1 MKLNRNLSVCHKT
14 NDPKAWEDLNKF
26 FKEKGFI
33 VTDVNWWKVSD
44 LKKVYG
50 TKKYHLTEA
59 ETGKHLYELNGAL
72 DLIDIIKTAEINPEV
87 FVWVHNT
94 IDHTLSNKRIDDIK
108 NSSFTFG
115 KNFYYCSNPVIYSV
129 RAVEWSGAATGY
141 YVKVEYAPPFMTKN
155 MIKDVFQTKS
165 VGRLR
170 QFLTKERLR

>member
-1 MKLNRNLSVCHKT
+1 MKLNRNLSVVHKT
-14 NDPKAWEDLNKF
+14 NDPQAWSDLNKF
-26 FKEKGFI
+26 LKEKGFI

-50 TKKYHLTEA
+50 TKEYHLTEA
-59 ETGKHLYELNGAL
+59 ETNKYSLECNNLSFANIVQAS
-72 DLIDIIKTAEINPEV
+72 EIYPEA

-94 IDHTLSNKRIDDIK
+94 IDRTLSNMRIDEIK
-108 NSSFTFG
+108 NSSFTLG
-115 KNFYYCSNPVIYSV
+115 SHFYYFNSPVVYSV

-141 YVKVEYAPPFMTKN
+141 YVKVEYAPPFMAKN

-170 QFLTKERLR
+170 QFLIKERLR